1 MPYAK
6 SLSSSR
12 LGAEEVPASCA
23 RGERARW
30 RSGRSVARATGR
42 LRGAWAGSVTRGRA
56 AHLLDARHVE
66 ELAEDEHALVLER
79 LGDERRARRALGR
92 LGEQA
97 ELLQRR
103 GTVRVAHDHALPRCE
118 PVRSASAAGVSAS
131 RPPRITVLVRRAASG
146 RSSEVKQVAGGGLR
160 VVLRRL
166 SSRAECA
173 KQILR
178 RFFLRGPYLR
188 VAA

>member
-1 MPYAK
+1 M
-6 SLSSSR
+6 
-12 LGAEEVPASCA
+12 
-23 RGERARW
+23 
-30 RSGRSVARATGR
+30 ARATGR

-56 AHLLDARHVE
+56 AHLLDGRHVE

-131 RPPRITVLVRRAASG
+131 RPPRITTTVLVVRGAASG